1 MVSPL
6 LVKNDEELREFYE
19 WLLCRAHE
27 MEAEGNKNHS
37 RLYKEYAD
45 TIKIKMNCPEAD
57 LILQY
62 TLGGVSYKISL

>member
-6 LVKNDEELREFYE
+6 LVKNDEELRKFYE

-57 LILQY
+57 LIL
-62 TLGGVSYKISL
+62 